1 LRYNRAFAGIDELI
15 TPVEANY
22 AQHVYH
28 VYALRVQERDEIRRH
43 LQEKGVGCAV
53 HYPIPVHLQEACR
66 KLGYKEGAFPIAEK
80 LAEEFLSLPM
90 FPELTAEQIEY
101 VACCV
106 SEAVGVG
113 ALA

>member
-1 LRYNRAFAGIDELI
+1 
-15 TPVEANY
+15 
-22 AQHVYH
+22 
-28 VYALRVQERDEIRRH
+28 
-43 LQEKGVGCAV
+43 V

-66 KLGYKEGAFPIAEK
+66 NLGYKEGAFPIAEK

-90 FPELTAEQIEY
+90 FPELSAEQIEY